1 LPKKQNSSKTNTIRK
16 STKCSTRNLKM
27 ENQIRHLTLTTTEIG
42 VLESLLSNPV
52 IGLSDKNRLAFQAYL
67 VDAAHFNKRHE
78 ICRTESTTFK
88 FYSHE

>member
-1 LPKKQNSSKTNTIRK
+1 MTKNTLSF
-16 STKCSTRNLKM
+16 STPNHNM

-52 IGLSDKNRLAFQAYL
+52 IGLSEKNRIAFRDYL
-67 VDAAHFNKRHE
+67 FDAAHFNKRHE